1 MVYNGFGDKM
11 NIYNIGY
18 NSILCE
24 KNGKILLE
32 NRAYDSVYIIKSNC
46 RIKLAEKEYKVFP
59 DCLILV
65 NKGSAMEVTALDSPV
80 FANYFCYREKVADIP
95 EYTEDMRCNE
105 LSAIVKT
112 MKSEEMKQQASYR
125 DILGHYG
132 QIFFLVAK
140 RAIAEK
146 ETMQKIHPF
155 YKLREDIYNQPYK
168 KWNIEEIISAS
179 GLSRRQ
185 FYYSY
190 KAVFNTSIKQDIIAS
205 RMDYAKYLLTNTD
218 MRISQIAENCCY
230 NSDQH
235 FVQSFLKRYGVTPT
249 DFRFVFLRF
258 HVDRKQKQS
267 ENHKSP

>member
-1 MVYNGFGDKM
+1 M
-11 NIYNIGY
+11 
-18 NSILCE
+18 
-24 KNGKILLE
+24 LE
-32 NRAYDSVYIIKSNC
+32 NRAYDSVYIIKSIC

-146 ETMQKIHPF
+146 ETMQKIA
-155 YKLREDIYNQPYK
+155 D
-168 KWNIEEIISAS
+168 
-179 GLSRRQ
+179 
-185 FYYSY
+185 
-190 KAVFNTSIKQDIIAS
+190 
-205 RMDYAKYLLTNTD
+205 
-218 MRISQIAENCCY
+218 
-230 NSDQH
+230 
-235 FVQSFLKRYGVTPT
+235 FLNERYGEGTVELTLKDSYYNMADVLKDHMHCVEHALDAYRRIGIEPVTEPIRGGT
-249 DFRFVFLRF
+249 DGARLSFMGLPCPNLSDGDYNAHSLYEFVSLTEM
-258 HVDRKQKQS
+258 KQIVKMLMAIVEEYYEEGQ
-267 ENHKSP
+267 N